1 MTRRLFTHLHSSIRR
16 LAGFAMRA
24 ALLFAAWLALPATGF
39 A

>member
-1 MTRRLFTHLHSSIRR
+1 MTRRSFTHMHASIRR
-16 LAGFAMRA
+16 LTVLATRA